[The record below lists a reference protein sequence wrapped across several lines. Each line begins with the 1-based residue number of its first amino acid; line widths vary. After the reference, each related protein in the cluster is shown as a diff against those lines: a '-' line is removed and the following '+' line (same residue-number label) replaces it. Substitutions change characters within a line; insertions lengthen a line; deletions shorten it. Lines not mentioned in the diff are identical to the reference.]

1 MTDVPAP
8 GEMAILIARYGRQ
21 WLISEAA
28 GGGYYAVRRH
38 GLSEES
44 GLSNV
49 MCTTTLGEMAR
60 RLAAE
65 RRREN
70 RSPGQSFAG

>member
-1 MTDVPAP
+1 MTDAPAP
-8 GEMAILIARYGRQ
+8 GEVAILIARYGRR

-38 GLSEES
+38 

-65 RRREN
+65 RERGN
-70 RSPGQSFAG
+70 RP

>member
-1 MTDVPAP
+1 MTDAPAP
-8 GEMAILIARYGRQ
+8 GEMAVLIARCGRQ

-38 GLSEES
+38 GLSEEG

-49 MCTTTLGEMAR
+49 MCTATLGEMAR

-70 RSPGQSFAG
+70 RPPGQSFAG